1 MGKSV
6 VRCIDYNAVLH
17 SGMHRSRVYQHKAEP
32 LSIPSEL
39 GSSLET
45 ACGGLNKNGRRQR
58 LLYLSLSHLE
68 VEQFERIRQTRR
80 GGLVGVSVALME
92 EVCLWV

>member
-1 MGKSV
+1 
-6 VRCIDYNAVLH
+6 
-17 SGMHRSRVYQHKAEP
+17 MHRSRGYQHKAEP

-39 GSSLET
+39 GSILET
-45 ACGGLNKNGRRQR
+45 ACGGLNKNGRQR